1 MQAPE
6 ALPWNEIKDTIHATY
21 PPILK
26 KTVFLKNI
34 LRMFFILHHFFQHR
48 LPGIVGANWAQLCWH
63 PWRIIFLFTSAL
75 NVHVSPMGGA
85 RSRCGW
91 LPNKLE
97 STKLPIQNGTH
108 HLLYTNSMLVN
119 SSRFWT
125 NVYCSSTSAN
135 QLPPLL
141 DKNDSVWKHH
151 LLVAHF
157 SVCHSAT
164 LFNIKKSHFYYLSCI
179 NDRSRGL

>member
-1 MQAPE
+1 
-6 ALPWNEIKDTIHATY
+6 
-21 PPILK
+21 
-26 KTVFLKNI
+26 
-34 LRMFFILHHFFQHR
+34 MFFIFIYLYLLCRSPFFPSIGCR
-48 LPGIVGANWAQLCWH
+48 ALLAKTELNFVDILDGLFSYLPACWMCTCH
-63 PWRIIFLFTSAL
+63 PWEGRA
-75 NVHVSPMGGA
+75 
-85 RSRCGW
+85 RCGW

-125 NVYCSSTSAN
+125 NVYCSLTSAN
-135 QLPPLL
+135 QLPLLL
-141 DKNDSVWKHH
+141 DKNDSEVWKHH

-164 LFNIKKSHFYYLSCI
+164 LFNINKSHFYYLSCI
-179 NDRSRGL
+179 NYPNRGL